1 MKKIQFDGAAI
12 PNPGKMGIGV
22 VLIEDKSEIAKI
34 SQKLPDNGTNNIA
47 EYTALLTGL
56 TKALELGWKHVLIEG
71 DSKLVI
77 NQVKGAWEINK
88 AHLKR
93 LHARVI
99 KELSNF
105 DSYALNWIPRNNN
118 SVADELA
125 SKALMHKEDGYP
137 RAETKIE
144 EATTDETKTKIEIE
158 TKCPKCN
165 GDCIFKWQ
173 EFNDGSRHIRQ
184 ECPVHGFI
192 RYAPKIEPYLTIVT
206 HAKKKKK
213 KKTVQKKLF

>member
-1 MKKIQFDGAAI
+1 MKKIQFDGAAV

-22 VLIEDKSEIAKI
+22 VLIEDKRKIAKI
-34 SQKLPDNGTNNIA
+34 SKKLPDKGTNNIA

-56 TKALELGWKHVLIEG
+56 TKALELGWKHIIIEG

-77 NQVKGAWEINK
+77 NQVKGAWKINK

-99 KELSNF
+99 KELSK
-105 DSYALNWIPRNNN
+105 I
-118 SVADELA
+118 
-125 SKALMHKEDGYP
+125 KE
-137 RAETKIE
+137 ATKNETK
-144 EATTDETKTKIEIE
+144 IE

-192 RYAPKIEPYLTIVT
+192 RYAPKIEPYLTIVSQ
-206 HAKKKKK
+206 AKKK
-213 KKTVQKKLF
+213 TIQKLIIDTD